1 MACLNAQKK
10 REEAGHLTKLTTQKA
25 NGLVK
30 LVELL
35 WRRVIGFE
43 WLIGPHICPPRL
55 TKTGAELVHLSKEW
69 LWRDI
74 NDSMTDDCAASLDD
88 EEVRNTGTYLGPRF
102 PPRSWILID
111 QKRSG
116 PDSAGYMSQQQYPE
130 VIQQPRKE
138 HTIRVIRDV
147 LAQWTRTA
155 EFLNVALSRAPIQTP
170 LGTGYT
176 TQSRVLDLNS
186 VGQLKIYHGSGK
198 TNRPTQEGP
207 ETDRCSD
214 EARPSENDFF

>member
-1 MACLNAQKK
+1 MARLNAQKK
-10 REEAGHLTKLTTQKA
+10 WEEAAYLTKLTTQKA

-55 TKTGAELVHLSKEW
+55 TKTRAELVHLSKEW
-69 LWRDI
+69 LGRDI
-74 NDSMTDDCAASLDD
+74 NDSTADDGAACLDD

-102 PPRSWILID
+102 PPRSWSLID
-111 QKRSG
+111 QKTSG
-116 PDSAGYMSQQQYPE
+116 PGSAGYMSRQQYTE

-147 LAQWTRTA
+147 SAQWTRTA
-155 EFLNVALSRAPIQTP
+155 EFLNVALSRAPIPTP
-170 LGTGYT
+170 LGIGY
-176 TQSRVLDLNS
+176 
-186 VGQLKIYHGSGK
+186 
-198 TNRPTQEGP
+198 
-207 ETDRCSD
+207 
-214 EARPSENDFF
+214 NDTE